1 MMPTSCLAGA
11 NQDTLIGGDGNDTLY
26 GEDGNDLLEGRFD
39 DDSLLGGAGDDT
51 LIGNNGADTLEGGEG
66 NDSLNGEIGEDLLL
80 GGAGND
86 TAFGLSEDDRIRGG
100 AGDDSLVGGLGN
112 DLIDGGDDNDTLFGG
127 EGTDILA
134 GGSGNDLIVANDGE
148 DTLIGNAGKDTLSGG
163 SEDDV
168 LVAGLGADS
177 VEGGAGNDTIFGGN
191 SDLRGLTSGGVDLTV
206 EMQNALNELEIL
218 DPALFATGSTA
229 DILASAP
236 FVGVDVSSLGTLT
249 QDISTDYLSGGDGD
263 DHIYL
268 ETADVALGGA
278 GNDTF
283 HINSD
288 ASVRQMLIYDY
299 VDGEDTLIVEYDSNG
314 PAPVVTLV
322 EAGSVSQIHLDVAR
336 TADIRGAIGI
346 LQVSDITLV
355 GVDRSI
361 T

>member
-1 MMPTSCLAGA
+1 MTKSKATMMPTSCLAGA

-112 DLIDGGDDNDTLFGG
+112 DLIDGGDDNDTL
-127 EGTDILA
+127 
-134 GGSGNDLIVANDGE
+134 
-148 DTLIGNAGKDTLSGG
+148 
-163 SEDDV
+163 
-168 LVAGLGADS
+168 
-177 VEGGAGNDTIFGGN
+177 FGGN